1 MYVLPVLDPSLTTNV
16 GGQSV
21 QAGKMIGKF
30 LICFFCL
37 FLLDWFFVSNFLA
50 VSSVIEVGDL
60 ELPSADEED
69 EVQVEQTPA
78 EAVLSGRRKRKG
90 PAPSPNNTTRLGIS
104 GKLVMFQLFLSNLF

>member
-1 MYVLPVLDPSLTTNV
+1 MPARMPSIPRGSRIPAVRRFDAWWQTRFQSLPASVTALKVLFDDPSLTTNV

-21 QAGKMIGKF
+21 QAGKVI
-30 LICFFCL
+30 
-37 FLLDWFFVSNFLA
+37 
-50 VSSVIEVGDL
+50 VSSVIEAGDL

-90 PAPSPNNTTRLGIS
+90 PAPSLENTTRPGIS
-104 GKLVMFQLFLSNLF
+104 